1 MDNIIKKV
9 IRDLNYPTIKK
20 NVNGIICDDIFINP
34 EIKTNNISE
43 LISDNGVNIENI
55 NISDNIL
62 STLENEDITIIPDG
76 IGNINLQK
84 DVYISNNL
92 IINDTLTSTEDNFDI
107 GETIN
112 INRSINRVGINKTA
126 SYDLDVLG
134 TINANNIFMNNA
146 LLVPTGSIISYV
158 SEIAPS
164 GWLLCDGSAISRS
177 IYSNLFAI
185 IGVTFGLGDG
195 SITFNLPNLRDRV
208 PLGKSNDNT
217 IGDIGGNSTH
227 TLTVDELPSHTHT
240 GITNSSGSHSHGFIM
255 AKDDGNSSHTIGQH
269 PAGDASPSSNPYII
283 NTESSGNHTHNFT
296 TNSTG
301 NGNAFNIL
309 PPYLILNYIIKI

>member
-1 MDNIIKKV
+1 M
-9 IRDLNYPTIKK
+9 
-20 NVNGIICDDIFINP
+20 
-34 EIKTNNISE
+34 
-43 LISDNGVNIENI
+43 
-55 NISDNIL
+55 
-62 STLENEDITIIPDG
+62 
-76 IGNINLQK
+76 
-84 DVYISNNL
+84 YISNNL